1 MTKIYKLARFFNK
14 SGLVRLSIL
23 FEKINMVIYSNCISC
38 SCSIGKGTEFMHH
51 GMCTTVHGKAIIGRN
66 CKIFQNVTIGSK
78 WSNGI
83 CLNEAPIIEDNCLL
97 GAGCCILGD
106 ITIGANSIIGSNVV
120 VTKNIPPYSI
130 VYGNSCV
137 ITKRQV

>member
-1 MTKIYKLARFFNK
+1 MTKIYKAARYFHKMGFVK
-14 SGLVRLSIL
+14 LSL
-23 FEKINMVIYSNCISC
+23 FFEKINMVIYSNCISC
-38 SCSIGKGTEFMHH
+38 SCKVGEKTEFMHH
-51 GMCTTVHGKAIIGRN
+51 GMGTTIHAKAKIGSN

-83 CLNEAPIIEDNCLL
+83 CLDEAPVIGNNCLL

-106 ITIGANSIIGSNVV
+106 ITIGDNSIIGSNVV
-120 VTKNIPPYSI
+120 VTKNIPPNSI

-137 ITKRQV
+137 ITKRKI